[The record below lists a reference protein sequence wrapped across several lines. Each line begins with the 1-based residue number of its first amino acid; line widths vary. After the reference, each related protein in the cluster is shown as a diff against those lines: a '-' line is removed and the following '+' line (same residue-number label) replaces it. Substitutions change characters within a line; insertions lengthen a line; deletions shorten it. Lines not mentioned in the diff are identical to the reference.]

1 MDLIFKIYKMKLL
14 KIPENVTEL
23 TSYLEFVQTIIE
35 VNKFNDNIFEFFKK
49 ILFDEFL
56 KSVKDWKLT
65 ASKKDLKYLNT
76 LDDDITLF
84 YDYSKNKFIF
94 IESDIRC
101 KKYIV
106 INKNNI
112 KKIYPNESG
121 LGMLIEFKKSY
132 KEHKW
137 PGWLPTF
144 HNTTIYEIDL
154 LKKSVEL
161 KSTNLTE
168 TSNGK

>member
-1 MDLIFKIYKMKLL
+1 MKLI

-23 TSYLEFVQTIIE
+23 TSYLDFVQTIIE
-35 VNKFNDNIFEFFKK
+35 MNKFNANIFEFFKK

-65 ASKKDLKYLNT
+65 ASKKDLIFLNT
-76 LDDDITLF
+76 LDDETNLF
-84 YDYSKNKFIF
+84 YDYSKNKFVHLSI
-94 IESDIRC
+94 DKNC
-101 KKYIV
+101 KKQIELD
-106 INKNNI
+106 IDDI

-137 PGWLPTF
+137 PTWLPTF

-161 KSTNLTE
+161 KSTKLTE
-168 TSNGK
+168 TSNK

>member
-1 MDLIFKIYKMKLL
+1 MKLL

-35 VNKFNDNIFEFFKK
+35 LNKFNENIHHFFNK
-49 ILFDEFL
+49 ILNDEFL
-56 KSVKDWKLT
+56 KTVKDWKKI
-65 ASKKDLKYLNT
+65 ASEKDLNYLNT

-84 YDYSKNKFIF
+84 YDYSENKFVHLI
-94 IESDIRC
+94 IDEKC
-101 KKYIV
+101 KKQIELN
-106 INKNNI
+106 INDI
-112 KKIYPNESG
+112 EKIYPNESG

-137 PGWLPTF
+137 PTWLPTF

-168 TSNGK
+168 TSNKK